1 MAFVT
6 SKGSSIVN
14 ATVIDKHP
22 SKSENLSV
30 HPYLLISFFSPPKA
44 ATVLM
49 DDNTSTATLPAL
61 A

>member
-22 SKSENLSV
+22 SKSENFSV
-30 HPYLLISFFSPPKA
+30 VCSPVPFNFFLFASKGS
-44 ATVLM
+44 
-49 DDNTSTATLPAL
+49 NSSYG
-61 A
+61 